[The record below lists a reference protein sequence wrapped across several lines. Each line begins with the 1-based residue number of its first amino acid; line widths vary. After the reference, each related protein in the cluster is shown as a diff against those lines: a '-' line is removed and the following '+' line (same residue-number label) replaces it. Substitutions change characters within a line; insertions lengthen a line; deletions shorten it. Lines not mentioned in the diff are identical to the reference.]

1 MRRAALGLRGRRG
14 ARVLGAAR
22 ARRSLHVA
30 VVGGGVV
37 GVSTADELLR
47 RGCEVTL
54 LEATQEVAGVSSATW
69 GNAGTLWKSLR
80 GTTPSD
86 PATLWRTLK
95 LLGRD
100 PGHEKNVFVHNGC
113 LADASFYR
121 WALALARAQN
131 PAAYDWETAHGDAQR
146 YLLER
151 AAALDAGGL
160 RVAGGEVRSAGGAV
174 VSSDAGDA
182 LGDSALYTQALAA
195 DCKARGMHVWT
206 NAPAEAV
213 HGRGVTVDGARVDA
227 DAVVLCAGARAASLL
242 PFYVPIHPL
251 RGYSIT
257 ARVTDVA
264 LAPKASFFVDPEHLY
279 CTRLDEERVRFT
291 CYGEFV
297 PLRKTPP
304 TKVLE
309 TRLKNL
315 IEYAVPEAS
324 EWSDY
329 RECAVWHGDRPLT
342 PDGLPLV
349 GKLAPGL
356 YINAGHGFNGWRD
369 AGITAQRVAALI
381 AGGDVD
387 APAYVEAWAPARFNL

>member
-1 MRRAALGLRGRRG
+1 LRGRRG

-22 ARRSLHVA
+22 APRSLHVA

-37 GVSTADELLR
+37 GVSTADELLK
-47 RGCEVTL
+47 RGCRVTL

-80 GTTPSD
+80 GTTPCE

-100 PGHEKNVFVHNGC
+100 PGHEKNVFINNSC
-113 LADASFYR
+113 LTDAAFYR
-121 WALALARAQN
+121 WALALARCSN
-131 PAAYDWETAHGDAQR
+131 PSDYDWPTAHGDAQR

-151 AAALDAGGL
+151 AVALGAGGL
-160 RVAGGEVRSAGGAV
+160 RVAGGEVRSSKGAV
-174 VSSDAGDA
+174 LASDASDA
-182 LGDSALYTQALAA
+182 LGDSALYTQALAE
-195 DCKARGMHVWT
+195 DCKARGVHVWT
-206 NAPAEAV
+206 NAPASLTANGLE
-213 HGRGVTVDGARVDA
+213 VDGACVEA
-227 DAVVLCAGARAASLL
+227 DVIVLCAGAASTTLL

-257 ARVTDVA
+257 ARVTDA
-264 LAPKASFFVDPEHLY
+264 ERAPEASFFVHPKHLY

-304 TKVLE
+304 TAALE
-309 TRLKNL
+309 TRLKRL
-315 IEYAVPEAS
+315 IDYAVPDAS
-324 EWSDY
+324 EWSDFVDC
-329 RECAVWHGDRPLT
+329 EVWHGDRPLT

-369 AGITAQRVAALI
+369 AGITASFVAGLV
-381 AGGDVD
+381 AGGEDD
-387 APAYVEAWAPARFNL
+387 APAYVEAWAPGRFNL

>member
-1 MRRAALGLRGRRG
+1 MRRAA
-14 ARVLGAAR
+14 
-22 ARRSLHVA
+22 RSLHVA

-80 GTTPSD
+80 GTTPCE

-100 PGHEKNVFVHNGC
+100 PGHEKNVFINNSC
-113 LADASFYR
+113 LTDAAFYR
-121 WALALARAQN
+121 WALALARCSN
-131 PAAYDWETAHGDAQR
+131 PSDYDWRAAHGDAQR
-146 YLLER
+146 YLMER

-174 VSSDAGDA
+174 LSSDPGDA
-182 LGDSALYTQALAA
+182 LGDSALYAKALAA
-195 DCKARGMHVWT
+195 DCKARGLHVWT

-213 HGRGVTVDGARVDA
+213 DGGGVTVDGARVDA

-257 ARVTDVA
+257 ARVTDSKR
-264 LAPKASFFVDPEHLY
+264 APSASFFVEPEHLY
-279 CTRLDEERVRFT
+279 CTRLDATRIRFT

-297 PLRKTPP
+297 PLSGWTPP
-304 TKVLE
+304 TRALQE
-309 TRLKNL
+309 RLKRL
-315 IEYAVPEAS
+315 IAHAVPHAS
-324 EWSDY
+324 EWSDFVDC
-329 RECAVWHGDRPLT
+329 EVWHGDRPLT

-369 AGITAQRVAALI
+369 AGITASFVAGLV